1 MPAIKSASRPAS
13 SIFAATACRSSESCG
28 ECPTTSRNRSCA
40 LRCSASSSL
49 SCSPKTS
56 GIGSTCAVRNGFS
69 PSRSTISNLCRPS
82 RKITTLPFGI
92 FTVLCTLAKV
102 PTLCKSAAAGS
113 STRGSC
119 WATTPKTLS
128 SPCNELISASE
139 LSRPTVSG
147 RTAPGNSTV
156 SLTGRIGN

>member
-1 MPAIKSASRPAS
+1 MPDHVAKQVL
-13 SIFAATACRSSESCG
+13 SIAVQRFELTVLFAENIRHWF
-28 ECPTTSRNRSCA
+28 N
-40 LRCSASSSL
+40 LRAQERL
-49 SCSPKTS
+49 QPQQ
-56 GIGSTCAVRNGFS
+56 VHNL
-69 PSRSTISNLCRPS
+69 NLCRPS

-102 PTLCKSAAAGS
+102 PTLCRSAAAGS